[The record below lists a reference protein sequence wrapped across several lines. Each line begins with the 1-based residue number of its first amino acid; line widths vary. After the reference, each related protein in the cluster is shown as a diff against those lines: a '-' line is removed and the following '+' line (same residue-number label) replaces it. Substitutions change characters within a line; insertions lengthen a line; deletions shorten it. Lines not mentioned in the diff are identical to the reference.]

1 MDVKNASWTI
11 RKIINTKKYLE
22 KATLK
27 IEDAVVEGKYSIRRM
42 YNMLSGD
49 FPKVSWKKL
58 ICNTQANP
66 KQIFILFLAI
76 QERMYT
82 KNRLIKWGIRNDTIC
97 ATCEVEQESHQHL
110 FFNCCISAKV
120 WMYILKWLGIRRSPV
135 GWREEISWARMQ
147 ANAKNS
153 LVEIYRMSLAC
164 TTYHIW

>member
-1 MDVKNASWTI
+1 MDKLWIKWVHIYYVKGRDISAMDVKNASWTI

-66 KQIFILFLAI
+66 K
-76 QERMYT
+76 
-82 KNRLIKWGIRNDTIC
+82 
-97 ATCEVEQESHQHL
+97 
-110 FFNCCISAKV
+110 
-120 WMYILKWLGIRRSPV
+120 
-135 GWREEISWARMQ
+135 
-147 ANAKNS
+147 
-153 LVEIYRMSLAC
+153 
-164 TTYHIW
+164 